1 VHFFFAFRGNGNTK
15 KTMKPGLRDFLW
27 MAVGATIFG
36 IVFVVV
42 LVTSK
47 DQSPAARLA
56 LKDRKVEIVNRMRT
70 ALASA
75 SEAENSAVM
84 ATTDEESQT
93 FANEARTATATLQ
106 QSRAQLSGLLDASGS
121 PREKDLLAEFSK
133 SFVNLERVDR
143 DLLALAVQNTNLKA
157 YRLAFGPAS
166 EALQAAD
173 EALAHLVTGYSESNS
188 ADSRKIILLADDAR
202 ISALR
207 IQTLLPPHIAEES
220 DQKMDELEARMTR
233 EDLAVR
239 KILAGL
245 AAIRGLAADKDL
257 ATAVA
262 RYEQFTEIRSQI
274 LKLSRENTNVRSL
287 AISLNQK
294 RRAMLLCQD
303 ALTGLEQEIEEAF
316 IRDER
321 SRAPVSTR

>member
-1 VHFFFAFRGNGNTK
+1 
-15 KTMKPGLRDFLW
+15 MKPGLRDLLW

-36 IVFVVV
+36 IIFVVV

-47 DQSPAARLA
+47 EQSPAARLA
-56 LKDRKVEIVNRMRT
+56 LKNRKVEIVNGMLA

-75 SEAENSAVM
+75 SESAKSAVM
-84 ATTDEESQT
+84 ATTDQDSQS
-93 FANEARTATATLQ
+93 FANEARTATANLRQ
-106 QSRAQLSGLLDASGS
+106 GRGQLSGLLDTNGS
-121 PREKDLLAEFSK
+121 PRERDLLAEFSQ
-133 SFVNLERVDR
+133 SFLNLERIDR

-166 EALQAAD
+166 EALQAVD
-173 EALAHLVTGYSESNS
+173 EALAHLVTGCSESNS
-188 ADSRKIILLADDAR
+188 PDNKKIILLADNAR

-220 DQKMDELEARMTR
+220 DRKMDELEARMTR
-233 EDLAVR
+233 EDRAVR
-239 KILAGL
+239 QALAGL
-245 AAIRGLAADKDL
+245 AAIRGLADDQDL

-262 RYEQFTEIRSQI
+262 RYEQFTGIRSQI

-287 AISLNQK
+287 AISLNEH

-303 ALTGLEQEIEEAF
+303 ALTGLEQEINEAF

-321 SRAPVSTR
+321 NRAPVSTR

>member
-1 VHFFFAFRGNGNTK
+1 
-15 KTMKPGLRDFLW
+15 MKPGLRDLLW
-27 MAVGATIFG
+27 MAVGATLFG

-42 LVTSK
+42 LTTSK
-47 DQSPAARLA
+47 NQSPAARLA
-56 LKDRKVEIVNRMRT
+56 LKDRKVEIVNGMRT
-70 ALASA
+70 ALAAA
-75 SEAENSAVM
+75 SDAEKSAVM
-84 ATTDEESQT
+84 ATTDQDSQT
-93 FANEARTATATLQ
+93 FANQARTATKALQ
-106 QSRAQLSGLLDASGS
+106 QGREQLSGLLDTSGS
-121 PREKDLLAEFSK
+121 PREKELLAEFSK
-133 SFVNLERVDR
+133 SFVDFERIDR

-157 YRLAFGPAS
+157 YQLAFGPAS

-173 EALAHLVTGYSESNS
+173 EALAHLVTRSSESNS
-188 ADSRKIILLADDAR
+188 ADDKKIILLADDAR
-202 ISALR
+202 ISTLR

-233 EDLAVR
+233 EDLAIR
-239 KILAGL
+239 KSLAGL

-287 AISLNQK
+287 TISLNEK

-303 ALTGLEQEIEEAF
+303 ALTGLQQEIEAAF

-321 SRAPVSTR
+321 RRAPVSTR

>member
-1 VHFFFAFRGNGNTK
+1 
-15 KTMKPGLRDFLW
+15 
-27 MAVGATIFG
+27 MAVGATLFG

-42 LVTSK
+42 LTTSK
-47 DQSPAARLA
+47 NQSPAARLA
-56 LKDRKVEIVNRMRT
+56 LKDRKVEIVNGMRT
-70 ALASA
+70 ALAAA
-75 SEAENSAVM
+75 SDAEKSAVM
-84 ATTDEESQT
+84 ATTDQDSQT
-93 FANEARTATATLQ
+93 FANQARTATKALQ
-106 QSRAQLSGLLDASGS
+106 QGREQLSGLLDTSGS
-121 PREKDLLAEFSK
+121 PREKELLAEFSK
-133 SFVNLERVDR
+133 SFVDFERIDR

-157 YRLAFGPAS
+157 YQLAFGPAS

-173 EALAHLVTGYSESNS
+173 EALAHLVTRSSESNS
-188 ADSRKIILLADDAR
+188 ADDKKIILLADDAR
-202 ISALR
+202 ISTLR

-233 EDLAVR
+233 EDLAIR

-287 AISLNQK
+287 TISLNEK

-303 ALTGLEQEIEEAF
+303 ALTGLQQEIEAAF

-321 SRAPVSTR
+321 RRAPASTR

>member
-1 VHFFFAFRGNGNTK
+1 
-15 KTMKPGLRDFLW
+15 
-27 MAVGATIFG
+27 MAVGATLFG

-42 LVTSK
+42 LTTSK

-56 LKDRKVEIVNRMRT
+56 LKDRKVEIVTRMRT
-70 ALASA
+70 ALATA
-75 SEAENSAVM
+75 SEAEKSAVM

-93 FANEARTATATLQ
+93 FANDARTASATLQ
-106 QSRAQLSGLLDASGS
+106 QERAQLSGLLDTSGS
-121 PREKDLLAEFSK
+121 PREKDLVAEFSK

-157 YRLAFGPAS
+157 YQLAFGPAS

-173 EALAHLVTGYSESNS
+173 EALAHLVTGYSESTS
-188 ADSRKIILLADDAR
+188 ADDKKIILLADNAR

-207 IQTLLPPHIAEES
+207 IQTLLPPHIAEEN
-220 DQKMDELEARMTR
+220 DRKMDELEARMAR
-233 EDLAVR
+233 EDRAIRKDLADLTA
-239 KILAGL
+239 ISGL
-245 AAIRGLAADKDL
+245 AKDKDL
-257 ATAVA
+257 ATAIAGYA
-262 RYEQFTEIRSQI
+262 RFTDLRSQI

-287 AISLNQK
+287 TISLNEK

-303 ALTGLEQEIEEAF
+303 ALTGLEQEIEGAF

>member
-1 VHFFFAFRGNGNTK
+1 
-15 KTMKPGLRDFLW
+15 
-27 MAVGATIFG
+27 MAVGATLFG

-42 LVTSK
+42 LTTSK
-47 DQSPAARLA
+47 NQSPAARLA
-56 LKDRKVEIVNRMRT
+56 LKDRKVEIVNGMRT
-70 ALASA
+70 ALAAA
-75 SEAENSAVM
+75 SDAEKSAVM
-84 ATTDEESQT
+84 ATTDQDSQT
-93 FANEARTATATLQ
+93 FANQARTATKALQ
-106 QSRAQLSGLLDASGS
+106 QGREQLSGLLDTSGS
-121 PREKDLLAEFSK
+121 PREKELLAEFSK
-133 SFVNLERVDR
+133 SFVDFERIDR

-157 YRLAFGPAS
+157 YQLAFGPAS

-173 EALAHLVTGYSESNS
+173 EALAHLVTRSSESNS
-188 ADSRKIILLADDAR
+188 ADDKKIILLADDAR
-202 ISALR
+202 ISTLR

-233 EDLAVR
+233 EDLAIR
-239 KILAGL
+239 KSLAGL

-287 AISLNQK
+287 TISLNEK

-303 ALTGLEQEIEEAF
+303 ALTGLQQEIEAAF

-321 SRAPVSTR
+321 RRAPVSTR

>member
-1 VHFFFAFRGNGNTK
+1 
-15 KTMKPGLRDFLW
+15 

-42 LVTSK
+42 LTTSK
-47 DQSPAARLA
+47 QQSPAARLA

-70 ALASA
+70 ALATV
-75 SEAENSAVM
+75 SEADNSAVM
-84 ATTDEESQT
+84 ATTDQESQT
-93 FANEARTATATLQ
+93 FADDARTAATTLQ
-106 QSRAQLSGLLDASGS
+106 QGRDQLSGLLDTRGS
-121 PREKDLLAEFSK
+121 PRDKDLLAEFSK

-173 EALAHLVTGYSESNS
+173 RALAHLVSGYSESS
-188 ADSRKIILLADDAR
+188 SPDDKKIILLADDAR

-207 IQTLLPPHIAEES
+207 IQTLLPPHIAEEN
-220 DQKMDELEARMTR
+220 DQKMDALEARMTR
-233 EDLAVR
+233 EDQAIRKDLAD
-239 KILAGL
+239 L
-245 AAIRGLAADKDL
+245 AAIRVLAADQDL

-262 RYEQFTEIRSQI
+262 HYEQFTEIRPQI

-287 AISLNQK
+287 AISLNEK

-303 ALTGLEQEIEEAF
+303 ALTGLEQEINEAF

>member
-1 VHFFFAFRGNGNTK
+1 MV
-15 KTMKPGLRDFLW
+15 L
-27 MAVGATIFG
+27 GATIFG
-36 IVFVVV
+36 IIFVVV
-42 LVTSK
+42 LITSK

-56 LKDRKVEIVNRMRT
+56 LKDRKVEIVNGMRT
-70 ALASA
+70 ALATA
-75 SEAENSAVM
+75 SDAEKSAVM

-93 FANEARTATATLQ
+93 FANQARTATTTLQ
-106 QSRAQLSGLLDASGS
+106 QGRDQLSGLLDTSGS
-121 PREKDLLAEFSK
+121 SREKELLAEFSK
-133 SFVNLERVDR
+133 SFVNLERIDR

-157 YRLAFGPAS
+157 YQLAFGPAS

-173 EALAHLVTGYSESNS
+173 EALAHLVTGSSESNS
-188 ADSRKIILLADDAR
+188 SDDKKIILLADNAR

-233 EDLAVR
+233 EDLAIR
-239 KILAGL
+239 KFLAGL
-245 AAIRGLAADKDL
+245 AAIRGLAADQDL

-287 AISLNQK
+287 AISLNEK

-303 ALTGLEQEIEEAF
+303 ALTGLQQEIEAAF

-321 SRAPVSTR
+321 RRAPVSTR

>member
-1 VHFFFAFRGNGNTK
+1 
-15 KTMKPGLRDFLW
+15 
-27 MAVGATIFG
+27 MAVGATLFG

-42 LVTSK
+42 LTTSK

-56 LKDRKVEIVNRMRT
+56 LKDRKVEIVTRMRT
-70 ALASA
+70 ALATA
-75 SEAENSAVM
+75 SEAEKSAVM

-93 FANEARTATATLQ
+93 FANDARTASATLQ
-106 QSRAQLSGLLDASGS
+106 QERAQLSGLLDTSGS
-121 PREKDLLAEFSK
+121 PREKDLVAEFSK

-157 YRLAFGPAS
+157 YQLAFGPAS

-173 EALAHLVTGYSESNS
+173 EALAHLVTGYSESTS
-188 ADSRKIILLADDAR
+188 ADDKKIILLADNAR

-207 IQTLLPPHIAEES
+207 IQTLLPPHIAEEN
-220 DQKMDELEARMTR
+220 DRKMDELEARMAR
-233 EDLAVR
+233 EDRAIRKDLADLTA
-239 KILAGL
+239 ISGL
-245 AAIRGLAADKDL
+245 AKDKDL
-257 ATAVA
+257 ATAIACYA
-262 RYEQFTEIRSQI
+262 RFTDLRSQI

-287 AISLNQK
+287 AISLNEK

-303 ALTGLEQEIEEAF
+303 ALTGLEQEIEGAF

>member
-1 VHFFFAFRGNGNTK
+1 
-15 KTMKPGLRDFLW
+15 
-27 MAVGATIFG
+27 
-36 IVFVVV
+36 
-42 LVTSK
+42 
-47 DQSPAARLA
+47 

-70 ALASA
+70 ALATA
-75 SEAENSAVM
+75 SEAGNNAVM

-93 FANEARTATATLQ
+93 FANDARTATAALQ
-106 QSRAQLSGLLDASGS
+106 QGRAQLSGLLDTNGS

-143 DLLALAVQNTNLKA
+143 DVLALAVQNTNLKA
-157 YRLAFGPAS
+157 SRLAFGPAS

-173 EALAHLVTGYSESNS
+173 EALAHLVTGYSGSNS
-188 ADSRKIILLADDAR
+188 ADDKKIILLADDAR

-207 IQTLLPPHIAEES
+207 IQTLLPPHIAEEN
-220 DQKMDELEARMTR
+220 DQKMDALEARMTR
-233 EDLAVR
+233 EDRAIR
-239 KILAGL
+239 QDLAGL
-245 AAIRGLAADKDL
+245 ATIPGRAADQDL

-262 RYEQFTEIRSQI
+262 RYEHFTELRSQI

-287 AISLNQK
+287 AISLNEK
-294 RRAMLLCQD
+294 RRALLLCQD
-303 ALTGLEQEIEEAF
+303 ALTGLGQEIEEAF

>member
-1 VHFFFAFRGNGNTK
+1 
-15 KTMKPGLRDFLW
+15 

-36 IVFVVV
+36 IIFVVV
-42 LVTSK
+42 LTTSK
-47 DQSPAARLA
+47 DQPPAVRLA
-56 LKDRKVEIVNRMRT
+56 LKDQKVEIVNRMRT
-70 ALASA
+70 ALATA
-75 SEAENSAVM
+75 SEAEKSAVM

-93 FANEARTATATLQ
+93 FAHDARTATATLQ
-106 QSRAQLSGLLDASGS
+106 QERAQLSGLLDTSGS
-121 PREKDLLAEFSK
+121 PREKELLAEFAK
-133 SFVNLERVDR
+133 SFVNLERIDR

-157 YRLAFGPAS
+157 YGLAFGPAS

-188 ADSRKIILLADDAR
+188 PDDKKIILLADDAR

-220 DQKMDELEARMTR
+220 DQKMDALEARMTR
-233 EDLAVR
+233 EDLAIR

-245 AAIRGLAADKDL
+245 AAIRGLAADQNL

-287 AISLNQK
+287 AISLNEK
-294 RRAMLLCQD
+294 RRALLLCQD
-303 ALTGLEQEIEEAF
+303 ALTGLEQEIKEAF